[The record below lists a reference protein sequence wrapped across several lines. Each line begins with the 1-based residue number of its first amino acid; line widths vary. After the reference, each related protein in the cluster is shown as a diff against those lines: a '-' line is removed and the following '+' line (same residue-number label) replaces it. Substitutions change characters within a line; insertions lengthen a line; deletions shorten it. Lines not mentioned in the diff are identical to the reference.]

1 MFNATFN
8 NISVIS
14 YVSFIEEETR
24 VLEENHWPVVSHWQT
39 LSSTPCHEQGSKSNY
54 HTIMTTTAPIFVE
67 LYNILIMTRFIQL
80 LKFDLYFPDWKEMF
94 DLILLSKI

>member
-1 MFNATFN
+1 
-8 NISVIS
+8 
-14 YVSFIEEETR
+14 
-24 VLEENHWPVVSHWQT
+24 
-39 LSSTPCHEQGSKSNY
+39 
-54 HTIMTTTAPIFVE
+54 MTTTAPIFVE